1 MEEIEKG
8 KLYVA
13 IHTDACCREKWCR
26 ISYKVT
32 VLDGEEEFDYECGQF
47 SHMGLLRNHTL
58 KVIDFIRTTEIPKK
72 HIVKRWTGD
81 ALDILAPHLSQY
93 QKDNAN
99 SNNPFSYR
107 HFTMYMHAIELV
119 WMGDASVQAYD

>member
-1 MEEIEKG
+1 MEEIGKG

-47 SHMGLLRNHTL
+47 SHMGLLRSHAL
-58 KVIDFIRTTEIPKK
+58 KVLVIMCADMECKSYIAELFRVWIIF
-72 HIVKRWTGD
+72 
-81 ALDILAPHLSQY
+81 LSC
-93 QKDNAN
+93 
-99 SNNPFSYR
+99 
-107 HFTMYMHAIELV
+107 
-119 WMGDASVQAYD
+119 WM